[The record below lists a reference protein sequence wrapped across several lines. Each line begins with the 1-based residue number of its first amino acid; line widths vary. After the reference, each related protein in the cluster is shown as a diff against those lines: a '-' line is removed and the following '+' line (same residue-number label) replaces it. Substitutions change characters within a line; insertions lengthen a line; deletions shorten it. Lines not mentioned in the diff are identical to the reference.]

1 MFSMAERAAVA
12 VGPNVRRERN
22 LVGVTLRELAARIGV
37 SVGTMSAIENDKVSP
52 TLMRL
57 QEIADELQI
66 PIKRL
71 LSGPVADSSPPAP
84 DPAATDAGAWR
95 EFAPLSVDP
104 VLRSAIDVF
113 TETGYHAATMRMIAD
128 GAGISVAG
136 VYHHY
141 RSKQSLL
148 VAIFELIIEEVQVR
162 LIRARDEG
170 GADPV
175 ERYSNMVEA
184 LALYYVVR
192 SDIAVVGTNETRS
205 LEEPAAGRIAAE
217 RRGMQD
223 LMDTELDRAAAAGAV
238 VHPRPHTTARAVT
251 TMCAALP
258 QWFDP
263 TGPLSPEQIAQEY
276 AGHARAML
284 GMRPAY
290 S

>member
-1 MFSMAERAAVA
+1 MFSMAEQAAVA

-22 LVGVTLRELAARIGV
+22 LAGLTLRDLAAGIGV

-52 TLMRL
+52 TLARL
-57 QEIADELQI
+57 QEIADELRI

-71 LSGPVADSSPPAP
+71 LSAPVGDLSPTAGGPVVIAEG
-84 DPAATDAGAWR
+84 TWR

-148 VAIFELIIEEVQVR
+148 VAIIDLIVEELRAR
-162 LIRARDEG
+162 LIRARDDG
-170 GADPV
+170 GSDPV
-175 ERYSNMVEA
+175 ARYSNMVEA
-184 LALYYVVR
+184 LSLYYVVR
-192 SDIAVVGTNETRS
+192 SDMAVAGTNETRS
-205 LEEPAAGRIAAE
+205 LEEPAAGRIRAE
-217 RRGMQD
+217 RRALQG

-238 VHPRPHTTARAVT
+238 THPRPYTTARAIT
-251 TMCAALP
+251 TMCTALP

-263 TGPLSPEQIAQEY
+263 NGPLSPEQIAQEY

-284 GMRPAY
+284 GMRPTY

>member
-22 LVGVTLRELAARIGV
+22 LVGLTLRELAARLGV
-37 SVGTMSAIENDKVSP
+37 SIGTMSAIENDKVSP
-52 TLMRL
+52 TLARL
-57 QEIADELQI
+57 QEIAEELRI
-66 PIKRL
+66 PVKRL
-71 LSGPVADSSPPAP
+71 LDGPVAEPSVV
-84 DPAATDAGAWR
+84 DPVAGAEGTWR

-104 VLRSAIDVF
+104 VLGSAIDVF

-148 VAIFELIIEEVQVR
+148 VAIVDMIMEELRPR
-162 LIRARDEG
+162 LIRARDDG
-170 GADPV
+170 GSDPV

-184 LALYYVVR
+184 LSLYYVVR
-192 SDIAVVGTNETRS
+192 SDIAVVGTSETRS
-205 LEEPAAGRIAAE
+205 LEEPAAARIAGE
-217 RRGMQD
+217 RRALQG
-223 LMDTELDRAAAAGAV
+223 LMDAELDRAAAAGAV
-238 VHPRPHTTARAVT
+238 THPRPYTTARAIT
-251 TMCAALP
+251 TMCTALP

-263 TGPLSPEQIAQEY
+263 IGPLSPEQIAQEY

>member
-1 MFSMAERAAVA
+1 MFSMAEQAAVA

-22 LVGVTLRELAARIGV
+22 LAGLTLRGLAARIGV

-52 TLMRL
+52 TLARL
-57 QEIADELQI
+57 QEIADELRI

-71 LSGPVADSSPPAP
+71 LSEPVGATSTVADPIAM
-84 DPAATDAGAWR
+84 AAETWR
-95 EFAPLSVDP
+95 EFTPLSVDP

-148 VAIFELIIEEVQVR
+148 VAIVDLIIVELRARMV
-162 LIRARDEG
+162 RARDDG
-170 GADPV
+170 GTDPV

-184 LALYYVVR
+184 LSLYYVVR
-192 SDIAVVGTNETRS
+192 SDIAVVGTNEVRS
-205 LEEPAAGRIAAE
+205 LEEPAAGRIVVE
-217 RRGMQD
+217 RRALQE

-238 VHPRPHTTARAVT
+238 AHPRPYTTARAIA
-251 TMCAALP
+251 TMCTALP

-263 TGPLSPEQIAQEY
+263 SGPLSPEQIAREY

-284 GMRPAY
+284 GM
-290 S
+290 